1 MIVESTISR
10 VDIRARLKPIAKR
23 IRLSE
28 QKIMPPECRESVEIF
43 GKPIFP
49 LPGTGE
55 AWYGP
60 TPMLALIEYL
70 EGLNL
75 PPDLHFADLGSGL
88 GNACIAARAVFDRV
102 TGLEN
107 NRAVFAEAVTIRDE
121 FGLAGIEYRLED
133 LMAASWEEFN
143 VLYFYK
149 PDAKEDLF
157 LKLMRRFRGT
167 APGTVII
174 SRRYMNN
181 ELYLPGEFRY
191 LPPLSDWRSTLD
203 NLYFPLAEFYGFVKK

>member
-70 EGLNL
+70 DF
-75 PPDLHFADLGSGL
+75 PPSLRCQWFLTPQ
-88 GNACIAARAVFDRV
+88 VRV
-102 TGLEN
+102 
-107 NRAVFAEAVTIRDE
+107 I
-121 FGLAGIEYRLED
+121 YRL
-133 LMAASWEEFN
+133 L
-143 VLYFYK
+143 VV
-149 PDAKEDLF
+149 
-157 LKLMRRFRGT
+157 
-167 APGTVII
+167 TV
-174 SRRYMNN
+174 
-181 ELYLPGEFRY
+181 
-191 LPPLSDWRSTLD
+191 
-203 NLYFPLAEFYGFVKK
+203 